1 MPVWY
6 DRMKI
11 GLARMVRGEAPIL
24 SEIIA
29 ADGYQLP
36 EVASALKGR
45 VGSLQRRSADGE
57 DVLTVAVPVQG
68 YRAII
73 GALMLSTP
81 PGEIDQI
88 IAQERRVVLELS
100 ALAVGVSLMTSV
112 LIAGMVVVPVRRW
125 PGPCAVSGRIR
136 RACPALILCRIS
148 RTAMMRL
155 ANYPKPCA
163 TCCASFCCG
172 LI

>member
-1 MPVWY
+1 
-6 DRMKI
+6 
-11 GLARMVRGEAPIL
+11 MVRGEAPIL

-73 GALMLSTP
+73 GALMCP
-81 PGEIDQI
+81 PRP
-88 IAQERRVVLELS
+88 ARLTKSSRRNAAWCWNSQHWLWGS
-100 ALAVGVSLMTSV
+100 A
-112 LIAGMVVVPVRRW
+112 
-125 PGPCAVSGRIR
+125 
-136 RACPALILCRIS
+136 
-148 RTAMMRL
+148 
-155 ANYPKPCA
+155 
-163 TCCASFCCG
+163 
-172 LI
+172 